1 VQRLS
6 LIAVG
11 VIAILI
17 GAVFTLQGTNAIG
30 GSAMSGHHVWAVVGI
45 VLILVGLGLAGAAL
59 RRGPAKP

>member
-11 VIAILI
+11 AIAVLV
-17 GAVFTLQGTNAIG
+17 GVVFTLQGTNAIG
-30 GSAMSGHHVWAVVGI
+30 GSAMSGHPVWAVVGVILI
-45 VLILVGLGLAGAAL
+45 VVGLGVAGAAA